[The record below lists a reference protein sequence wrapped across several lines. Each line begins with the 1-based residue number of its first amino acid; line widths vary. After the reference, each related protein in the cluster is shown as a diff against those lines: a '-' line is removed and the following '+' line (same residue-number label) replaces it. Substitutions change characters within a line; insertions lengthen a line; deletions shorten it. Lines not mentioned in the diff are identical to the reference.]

1 MEECNSREK
10 LIVRLLFVSIWTA
23 VFFVICGTADAQ
35 QNKIVDIRVSGNIHA
50 SEKLIKNVAAF
61 RLGRE
66 LTATDIQDAV
76 KNLYAQG
83 IFRDIAVDVEQVTAG
98 LVVTIVVA
106 EYPILSS
113 VRYKGNKK
121 IEEKDLDEII
131 RLAPGGYIS
140 DHLALQ
146 AKKKIETEYMSKGYF
161 LADANPEIN
170 YTSDSSR
177 ADLVFNIKEYDKIK
191 VETVVLSGADR
202 LDSSDVVG
210 QMSNRKRGIF
220 RSSDFKKE
228 KYPEDKEKII
238 EYCRQKGFVDAY
250 IVSDSF
256 AIDTA
261 RNRMTIY
268 IDLYEGP
275 RYYFGET
282 TFDGNEL
289 YKDETLRK
297 ALKHKPGAVF
307 DQEKYDE
314 SLSELYG
321 AYQEEGYLHVRI
333 IDNRRTRDSTIDIEY
348 AITEGL
354 PSQIRMI
361 SIAGNTR
368 TKEKVIRREL
378 YVRPGD
384 TFRRSLLLRSMRE
397 VMQLN
402 YFGDVIPDIRNLPS
416 GDVDVILK
424 VEEKPTGQVSAGAG
438 YSGQDKLV
446 GTFGLGIPNF
456 RGNGQNLSTN
466 IDFGSRR
473 NSVSISF
480 TEPWFMG
487 TPTSVGV
494 DVYNLN
500 RRWYSDFTEGRRGGA
515 LRLGR
520 RLRWPDNYFKF
531 YWRYRLEDVRY
542 YDFDD
547 SYLSQN
553 GFGADPPDQDDI
565 YVPSTS
571 SLLNYDE
578 RWLRTS
584 ATSFTI
590 ERDSRDLPMFA
601 TSGSRISYTGELAGG
616 FLGGEWKYY
625 KHLFVAQ
632 KFIPLYKSIAL
643 IGKAK
648 FGYISASD
656 NEKIPYSER
665 FSPGGVDPDG
675 MVRGYSDASLTE
687 RSDNG
692 AYLRG
697 ISEVIYNVEI
707 QVPIVS
713 GQIYFLGFADAGKS
727 WIGRDYI
734 KPLSGLARGAGVG
747 FRLVVPGIG
756 VIGFDFGYAFDDVY
770 GETKGWKPHFQVG
783 QGF

>member
-1 MEECNSREK
+1 MEECNSRDK
-10 LIVRLLFVSIWTA
+10 LTIRLLFVAIWTA
-23 VFFVICGTADAQ
+23 VFFVICGSATAQ
-35 QNKIVDIRVSGNIHA
+35 INKIVDVRVSGNIHA

-61 RLGRE
+61 YLGRD

-83 IFRDIAVDVEQVTAG
+83 IFKDVAIDVEQVTAG
-98 LVVTIVVA
+98 LVVTIIVS
-106 EYPILSS
+106 EYPILST
-113 VRYKGNKK
+113 VRYKGNSK
-121 IEEKDLDEII
+121 IKEKELDELV

-140 DHLALQ
+140 DHLARQ

-161 LADANPEIN
+161 LANATPVIDYAP
-170 YTSDSSR
+170 DSSR
-177 ADLVFNIKEYDKIK
+177 ADLVFNIKEYDKVK
-191 VETVVLSGADR
+191 VETVVLSGAQR

-210 QMSNRKRGIF
+210 KMSNRKRGLL
-220 RSSDFKKE
+220 RSSDFKKK

-238 EYCRQKGFVDAY
+238 EFCKSKGFVDAY

-268 IDLYEGP
+268 IDLFEGP
-275 RYYFGET
+275 RYYFGQA

-289 YKDETLRK
+289 FTDEMLKK
-297 ALKHKPGAVF
+297 ALKYNQGSVF

-314 SLSELYG
+314 SMTELYS
-321 AYQEEGYLHVRI
+321 AYQEEGYLHVQI
-333 IDNRRTRDSTIDIEY
+333 YDDRRTRDSTIDIEY
-348 AITEGL
+348 SVTEGL

-361 SIAGNTR
+361 EIAGNTR

-378 YVRPGD
+378 FVRPGD
-384 TFRRSLLLRSMRE
+384 TFRRSLLLRSLRE

-402 YFGDVIPDIRNLPS
+402 YFGDVVPDVRTLPS
-416 GDVDVILK
+416 GDVDLIVK

-438 YSGQDKLV
+438 YSGTDKLV

-473 NSVSISF
+473 NSVSVSF
-480 TEPWFMG
+480 TEPWFLG

-494 DVYNLN
+494 DLYNLN

-515 LRLGR
+515 VRLGR
-520 RLRWPDNYFKF
+520 RLRWPDNYFKV

-542 YDFDD
+542 YDFDE
-547 SYLSQN
+547 SYLTDN
-553 GFGADPPDQDDI
+553 GFNIELPRLDTT
-565 YVPSTS
+565 YVASSS
-571 SLLNYDE
+571 SLLNYKE

-601 TSGSRISYTGELAGG
+601 TSGMRVAYTGELAGYI
-616 FLGGEWKYY
+616 LGGEWKYY
-625 KHLFVAQ
+625 KHLFIAQ
-632 KFIPLYKSIAL
+632 KFFPLYKGMAL
-643 IGKAK
+643 VLKSK
-648 FGYISASD
+648 FGYISAND
-656 NEKIPYSER
+656 NETIPYSER

-687 RSDNG
+687 RGDNG
-692 AYLRG
+692 SYLRG
-697 ISEVIYNVEI
+697 ISEAVYNLEL
-707 QVPIVS
+707 QMPIVS
-713 GQIYFLGFADAGKS
+713 GQIYMLAFADAGNS
-727 WIGRDYI
+727 WIGRDFI
-734 KPLSGLARGAGVG
+734 KPFSGLARGAGVG

-756 VIGFDFGYAFDDVY
+756 VIGFDFGYGFDDIY

-783 QGF
+783 QDF